1 MSNLECDTVVPT
13 ILRRSS
19 TLHAGG
25 ISVTRSSRG
34 AWTVTDIDVD
44 SRRGQRDASARNT
57 TDRYNLVRC
66 SLILRV
72 PLRNT
77 YSSERSDSG
86 RVKVDGSSSS
96 GGIIGLLRVGSI
108 NRLFELSDPSRSRY
122 VSKLVDPSR
131 KSICSVVGG
140 ESTRFCCCCSR
151 SICSNTPIEFCFV
164 NRSPIPDR
172 SQSNS
177 HT

>member
-1 MSNLECDTVVPT
+1 MSNLECDTVVLT
-13 ILRRSS
+13 ILRRLS

-34 AWTVTDIDVD
+34 AWTVRDIDVD

-57 TDRYNLVRC
+57 IDRYGLVRC

-72 PLRNT
+72 PLWNT

-96 GGIIGLLRVGSI
+96 GGIAGSSRVGGI
-108 NRLFELSDPSRSRY
+108 NRLFELSDPSRPRY

-140 ESTRFCCCCSR
+140 ESSRFCCCCSR
-151 SICSNTPIEFCFV
+151 SFCSNSPTTFRLV
-164 NRSPIPDR
+164 NRSSIPDR
-172 SQSNS
+172 SQSN
-177 HT
+177 